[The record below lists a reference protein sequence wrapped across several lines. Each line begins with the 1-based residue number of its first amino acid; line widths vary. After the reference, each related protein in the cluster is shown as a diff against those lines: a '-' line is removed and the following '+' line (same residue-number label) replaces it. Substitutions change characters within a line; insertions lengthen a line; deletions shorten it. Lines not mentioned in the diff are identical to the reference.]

1 MMRPSMAEEGET
13 PYIPETLEDCAN
25 LIETLHHDILF
36 GFDTAG
42 ADLISSHHFIQ
53 ALSFLQLAQSEVKL
67 AQLFQTRAIAD
78 RGRT

>member
-1 MMRPSMAEEGET
+1 MRPSMAEEGET

-25 LIETLHHDILF
+25 LIEVLYHDILF

-42 ADLISSHHFIQ
+42 ADPFSSHHFIQ